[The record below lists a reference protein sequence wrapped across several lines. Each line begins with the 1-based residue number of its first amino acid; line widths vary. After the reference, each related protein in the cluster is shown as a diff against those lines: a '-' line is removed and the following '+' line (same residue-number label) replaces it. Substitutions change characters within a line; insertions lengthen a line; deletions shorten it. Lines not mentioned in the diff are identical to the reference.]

1 MTNLTVAV
9 SPSIAVGPSP
19 NPTAAVS
26 PKSPRA
32 RLASLSRP
40 AVGACIA
47 LIAFSVF
54 LLLKGANPL
63 SVLPDMARST
73 LTHRASWG
81 NIAIRAC
88 PLVLAA
94 LAVTVPS
101 RAGLVNVGGEGQLLF
116 GALAGMGVALA
127 LHGQLVQGPT
137 LVLMALGA
145 AAGGA
150 ALAGL
155 AVALRVWVGIN
166 EAVTTLLLNY
176 IALNAQRFLIF
187 DKWKNR
193 QGSGQ
198 PATRAL
204 TAAERLPIL
213 TGRVHAGVLVALG
226 AVIVVA
232 VLFARTRWGFKLR
245 VVGGN
250 AEAARRAGMSVN
262 RLIVTSMLV
271 GGSLAGLG
279 GFAQLA
285 GSEFTLRQGFLAT
298 YGYTAF
304 LASWLGRHRPVRVLF
319 AALLLAALAVGGD
332 SLQLDSKLPAASV
345 NVLIALVLL
354 GAFGMSRRKAVA

>member
-1 MTNLTVAV
+1 MTDLAVAQ
-9 SPSIAVGPSP
+9 SPTTI
-19 NPTAAVS
+19 T
-26 PKSPRA
+26 
-32 RLASLSRP
+32 P
-40 AVGACIA
+40 AVTAQTPRPERSKIGSVGRALAGALLA
-47 LIAFSVF
+47 LAAFSVF

-63 SVLPDMARST
+63 TVMVDMARST

-88 PLVLAA
+88 PVVLAA

-116 GALAGMGVALA
+116 GALGGMGVALA
-127 LHGQLVQGPT
+127 LHGQLLQGPT

-145 AAGGA
+145 AAAGA

-176 IALNAQRFLIF
+176 VALNVQRFLIF
-187 DKWKNR
+187 DKWKNKK
-193 QGSGQ
+193 GSGQ

-204 TAAERLPIL
+204 SAAERLPIL
-213 TGRVHAGVLVALG
+213 TGRVHAGVLIALG

-271 GGSLAGLG
+271 GGALAGLG

-304 LASWLGRHRPVRVLF
+304 LASWLGRHRPIRVLF
-319 AALLLAALAVGGD
+319 AAVLLAALAVGGD

-354 GAFGMSRRKAVA
+354 GAFGISRRKVAA